1 MGIISGSVADTTN
14 YREGVSM
21 KTETLDMTKIK
32 CGVMK
37 LDRVNCQKIKRLSE
51 HDWNTL
57 AEYERAC
64 QEMCRK
70 CEVQS

>member
-1 MGIISGSVADTTN
+1 
-14 YREGVSM
+14 M